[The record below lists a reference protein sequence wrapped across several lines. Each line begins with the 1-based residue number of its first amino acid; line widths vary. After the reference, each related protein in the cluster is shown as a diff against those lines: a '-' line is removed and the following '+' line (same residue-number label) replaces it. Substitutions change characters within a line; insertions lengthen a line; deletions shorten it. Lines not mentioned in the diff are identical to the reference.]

1 MYDTVNVGAEFV
13 FFSEKRKVI
22 MRKLYLI
29 DWLDLLSN
37 DSFSTKQP
45 KKNEPEWSKTV
56 EEFEDDT
63 HTTRKETWVSSDGT
77 SRYVRTYTEPKRKV
91 DVKELESRMK
101 IAVEKEEFEEAAR
114 LRDEIKRLKK

>member
-45 KKNEPEWSKTV
+45 NKKEPEWSKTV

-101 IAVEKEEFEEAAR
+101 LAVEKEEFEEAAR

>member
-1 MYDTVNVGAEFV
+1 
-13 FFSEKRKVI
+13 

-45 KKNEPEWSKTV
+45 NKKEPEWSKTV

-91 DVKELESRMK
+91 DVKELESRMR

>member
-1 MYDTVNVGAEFV
+1 
-13 FFSEKRKVI
+13 

-29 DWLDLLSN
+29 DWLDLLSK
-37 DSFSTKQP
+37 DSFSTNQP
-45 KKNEPEWSKTV
+45 RKSEPEWSKTV

-63 HTTRKETWVSSDGT
+63 HNIRKETWVSPDGT
-77 SRYVRTYTEPKRKV
+77 SRYVRTYSEPKRKV

-101 IAVEKEEFEEAAR
+101 EAVEKEEFEEAAR